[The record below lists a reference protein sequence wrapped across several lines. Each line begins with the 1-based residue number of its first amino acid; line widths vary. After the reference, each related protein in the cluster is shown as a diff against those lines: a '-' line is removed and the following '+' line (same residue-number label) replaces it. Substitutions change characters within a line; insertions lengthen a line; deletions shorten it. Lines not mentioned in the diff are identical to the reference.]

1 MSQRRAYGALLAMIA
16 LLGPSCA
23 AADEEADHA
32 ALVELTKV
40 YESAIQKADPN
51 VLEPYLAEDF
61 TGVMVTGE
69 EVATL
74 ESLNAYWKKIQGYLG
89 QGGTYAVKVNVSEPA
104 KIVGDL
110 AYARGTTD
118 DVAVTSDGKEY
129 RFQGFWTAV
138 CRREGDDWRIVRIHG
153 SMDAITNTFVATAL
167 QKASTYAGVVGG
179 VLGFLVGVLVLWI
192 FNRRVK
198 PSSTIA

>member
-1 MSQRRAYGALLAMIA
+1 MNLRRACGSLLAMSA
-16 LLGPSCA
+16 LLGTSRA
-23 AADEEADHA
+23 MADEEADHA
-32 ALVELTKV
+32 ALVALTKV
-40 YESAIQKADPN
+40 YESAIQKGDPD
-51 VLEPYLAEDF
+51 VLEPYLAADF

-74 ESLNAYWKKIQGYLG
+74 ESLNAYWQKIQGYLG
-89 QGGTYAVKVNVSEPA
+89 KGGTYAVKVNVAEPA

-129 RFQGFWTAV
+129 QFQGFWTAV
-138 CRREGDDWRIVRIHG
+138 CRREGDDWKIVRIHG

-167 QKASTYAGVVGG
+167 QKASIFAGFVGAL
-179 VLGFLVGVLVLWI
+179 LGFLVGAVVLWLI
-192 FNRRVK
+192 GRRAQ
-198 PSSTIA
+198 PSSPIA